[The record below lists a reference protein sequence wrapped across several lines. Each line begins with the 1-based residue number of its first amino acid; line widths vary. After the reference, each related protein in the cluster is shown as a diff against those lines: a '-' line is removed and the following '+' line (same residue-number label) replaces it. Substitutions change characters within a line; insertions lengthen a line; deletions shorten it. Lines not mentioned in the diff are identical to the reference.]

1 MGKINTNYKV
11 PADARE
17 YKHLNGKPKIITAA
31 DGNILHFVEN
41 DKNKETNVD
50 ETHEKW
56 TAKYK
61 TNLHLQ
67 HVYTS

>member
-50 ETHEKW
+50 ETHEK
-56 TAKYK
+56 
-61 TNLHLQ
+61 
-67 HVYTS
+67 